1 MSGQQQIPYLEER
14 KLIKRWSGPWPML
27 ANMAFTLLIFAV
39 TWWVFQDPRG
49 IMRFYT
55 PYVGYNYCRWWL
67 IILIWMAYI
76 FDFWPFRRDWVRSA
90 HPLQKGLV
98 LALVSVG
105 IMIAMIHGFFE
116 GVLGN
121 LAFAYFNP
129 AQLQKLGL
137 TDFYSTEYAAQACMM
152 FAVIASWISPAWLVA
167 LEGQPWAGLSQP
179 VRGFSIWLGTFCL
192 SLLIYFMTM
201 HNHMGILYY
210 PWQYFTA
217 ICPPYWEHF
226 AETVSANF
234 HVAWIMCCTVVVWF
248 MEGIWE
254 RFPFTMIKTPWLRRL
269 ALFFGIIG
277 HLVGAVHVLLVH
289 AGARVGRRH
298 PRTPPRRGP
307 RLALAACGRDGHLL
321 PRPGPVPPV
330 LLRQLAQPLQH
341 ADQRARPFPAGD
353 ARRHRDLLP
362 LLQVRPFRG
371 SAPRRASRTRS
382 SSP

>member
-192 SLLIYFMTM
+192 SLLIYFR
-201 HNHMGILYY
+201 NHAQPHGHPVL
-210 PWQYFTA
+210 P
-217 ICPPYWEHF
+217 
-226 AETVSANF
+226 
-234 HVAWIMCCTVVVWF
+234 VAVLH
-248 MEGIWE
+248 
-254 RFPFTMIKTPWLRRL
+254 R
-269 ALFFGIIG
+269 
-277 HLVGAVHVLLVH
+277 HLPAVLGAFRGNRVRQLPRGVDHVLHRGGVVH
-289 AGARVGRRH
+289 GKAS
-298 PRTPPRRGP
+298 
-307 RLALAACGRDGHLL
+307 
-321 PRPGPVPPV
+321 
-330 LLRQLAQPLQH
+330 
-341 ADQRARPFPAGD
+341 
-353 ARRHRDLLP
+353 
-362 LLQVRPFRG
+362 G
-371 SAPRRASRTRS
+371 SASR
-382 SSP
+382 SP

>member
-217 ICPPYWEHF
+217 ICPP
-226 AETVSANF
+226 
-234 HVAWIMCCTVVVWF
+234 
-248 MEGIWE
+248 
-254 RFPFTMIKTPWLRRL
+254 
-269 ALFFGIIG
+269 
-277 HLVGAVHVLLVH
+277 
-289 AGARVGRRH
+289 
-298 PRTPPRRGP
+298 
-307 RLALAACGRDGHLL
+307 
-321 PRPGPVPPV
+321 
-330 LLRQLAQPLQH
+330 
-341 ADQRARPFPAGD
+341 
-353 ARRHRDLLP
+353 
-362 LLQVRPFRG
+362 
-371 SAPRRASRTRS
+371 
-382 SSP
+382 